1 MTLNDLIT
9 RVAQTT
15 HRTDL
20 TALVPAWAQDA
31 TERINRRFGVT
42 LVMGAATDPLPAPDL
57 IYLFA
62 TMQAAYEYLNN
73 GDNAQAYSTKWELEC
88 DRQNVLNPGS
98 VLDNYAAAPPY
109 IMKVT

>member
-9 RVAQTT
+9 RIEQTT

-20 TALVPAWAQDA
+20 ASLVPTWAADA
-31 TERINRRFGVT
+31 TERINRRFGVN
-42 LVMGAATDPLPAPDL
+42 LVLADPLPAPDL
-57 IYLFA
+57 IYFYA

-73 GDNAQAYSTKWELEC
+73 GENAQTYSTKWELEC

-98 VLDNYAAAPPY
+98 ALDNYASAPPY
-109 IMKVT
+109 IMKGA